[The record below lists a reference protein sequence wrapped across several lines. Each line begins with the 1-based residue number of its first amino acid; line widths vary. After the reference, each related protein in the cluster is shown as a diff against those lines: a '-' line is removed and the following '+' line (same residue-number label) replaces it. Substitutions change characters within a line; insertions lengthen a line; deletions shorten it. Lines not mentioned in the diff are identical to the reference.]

1 MIDSKSAIIVEDLV
15 YQLCNIKR
23 VETNSTMKV
32 WVGASGYGELV
43 KKSLLFTTILGLTDS
58 LNPLS

>member
-1 MIDSKSAIIVEDLV
+1 MIDCKAAIIVEDLV

-32 WVGASGYGELV
+32 LVGASGYGDL
-43 KKSLLFTTILGLTDS
+43 KKKVPFCSPLFLD
-58 LNPLS
+58 